1 MYLSA
6 RNMPSGPGETPAN
19 SIEMRAAQG
28 ANRGM
33 LLSTEDRVLFR
44 APTGAYYVCFYAY
57 TDFSAKILV
66 DEFYTPETD
75 QPYNY
80 LLEDGK
86 ITTQLL
92 RDGAGALIGRFTN
105 PAMRYYGNITFYIEF
120 QGLRFNQPAPT
131 VYYTVCKR
139 RPEDCQFDPVFA
151 LSVAGDGRAFAEL
164 PGGVATME
172 NAREYVLD
180 TTRASA
186 TAMATRAPT
195 YLRCRTTTTTS

>member
-1 MYLSA
+1 
-6 RNMPSGPGETPAN
+6 
-19 SIEMRAAQG
+19 
-28 ANRGM
+28 
-33 LLSTEDRVLFR
+33 
-44 APTGAYYVCFYAY
+44 
-57 TDFSAKILV
+57 
-66 DEFYTPETD
+66 
-75 QPYNY
+75 

-172 NAREYVLD
+172 NAREYVLGHD
-180 TTRASA
+180 PRVCNGNGDACTYVFAVQNDYNYELIVSQRASA
-186 TAMATRAPT
+186 SFGDPGNILLSRS
-195 YLRCRTTTTTS
+195 YVNEL